1 MGLERDLCRMALLK
15 VPDDQRVVVT
25 CVRQQIISWTE
36 DGLAAGKM
44 DFVLKLIGHEVGLV
58 FEKVPMDVFLDEVL
72 VRVVLT
78 RLEVEI
84 QVNGL
89 DLVGGQIV
97 EEGV

>member
-1 MGLERDLCRMALLK
+1 
-15 VPDDQRVVVT
+15 
-25 CVRQQIISWTE
+25 
-36 DGLAAGKM
+36 M

-58 FEKVPMDVFLDEVL
+58 FETVPMDVFLDEVL

-89 DLVGGQIV
+89 DLVGGQII